1 MTTTSTLPTPPS
13 AMEAPPKQA
22 PMDATPQP
30 GTRTAT
36 IISQQPVCLTPLPS
50 VSLSLGF
57 LFNVVAGGGLYA
69 TLPTSI
75 PLHKDV

>member
-36 IISQQPVCLTPLPS
+36 IISQQPTSEPKPEMRSHLRGGGM
-50 VSLSLGF
+50 SLGF
-57 LFNVVAGGGLYA
+57 DCCGGSCRFYK
-69 TLPTSI
+69 TCC
-75 PLHKDV
+75 